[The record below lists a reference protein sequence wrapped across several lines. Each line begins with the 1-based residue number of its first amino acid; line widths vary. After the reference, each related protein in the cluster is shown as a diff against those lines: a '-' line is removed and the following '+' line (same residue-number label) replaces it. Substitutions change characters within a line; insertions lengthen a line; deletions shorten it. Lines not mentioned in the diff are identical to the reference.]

1 MGTAI
6 THSYT
11 PGDVLKMP
19 DGKRYE
25 LVDGELVE
33 SNVSAVSSL
42 VATDIAYL
50 LRGCFKASGLA
61 SVFIECGY
69 TCFPE
74 KPNQMRRPDVS
85 CIRSERLTAE
95 HLEDGFLSI
104 PPDLAVEI
112 ISPND
117 RVYDLEEK
125 LADYRSAGI
134 PLVWVVFPPDR
145 KVQVIHRGKTRI
157 DLGPDDELT
166 GEDILPG
173 FRCRVADLF
182 AGLPAT
188 TA

>member
-1 MGTAI
+1 MGTAT

-125 LADYRSAGI
+125 LADYRSGGI